1 MPLAKTLTAELTAI
15 RQTLHQMPELSGQ
28 ERQTARHIY
37 RCLQRF
43 HPSHIIT
50 EIGGHGVAA
59 VFDSGVAGSS
69 VLVRCELDGLPIEE
83 TGTIAHRSKVAGRG
97 HQCGH
102 DGHMAIVLGVA
113 ALLAETPPP
122 AGRVV
127 LLFQPAEETGQGA
140 RAVIDDPAFADLR
153 SQHVIALHNLP
164 GHAAHQVLLKPGP
177 VNCAS
182 RGMQIRLTGMT
193 AHASMPETGLSP
205 AAAVASIIATLDA
218 VPALAEVN
226 EDFALVT
233 VVYAQLGERA
243 FGVSPADGEV
253 WATLRTLTD
262 ARMTQLVAFA
272 EDKARQAA
280 LDHGLDLEISYDD
293 VFHACSNDTA
303 LTEHFRA
310 SAAAHGYAVSE
321 LAEPLRFSEDF
332 GEYGRTGASAMFFLG
347 AGTDQPALHNPDY
360 DFPDALINTG
370 ATMLH
375 TTILQLLG
383 QNSG

>member
-1 MPLAKTLTAELTAI
+1 MPLSDTLAAELTAI

-28 ERQTARHIY
+28 EQQTARHIH
-37 RCLQRF
+37 RCLQRLD
-43 HPSHIIT
+43 PSRIIT
-50 EIGGHGVAA
+50 QIGGHGIAA
-59 VFDSGVAGSS
+59 IFDSGVTGSS

-83 TGTIAHRSKVAGRG
+83 TGTIAHRSKTAGMG

-102 DGHMAIVLGVA
+102 DGHMAIMLGVA

-140 RAVIDDPAFADLR
+140 RAVIGDPAFAELR

-164 GHAAHQVLLKPGP
+164 GHAAHQILLKPGP

-182 RGMQIRLTGMT
+182 RGMRIRLTGKT

-218 VPALAEVN
+218 VPGFTEVD

-233 VVYAQLGERA
+233 VVYAHLGEKA

-262 ARMTQLVAFA
+262 GRMTQLVAFA
-272 EDKARQAA
+272 EEKARQVAQE
-280 LDHGLDLEISYDD
+280 HGLDLAIAYEDM
-293 VFHACSNDTA
+293 FHACTNDSA

-310 SAAAHGYAVSE
+310 SAAVHGYPVEE

-332 GEYGRTGASAMFFLG
+332 GEYGRTGASAMFFIG
-347 AGTDQPALHNPDY
+347 AGNDQPALHNPDY

-370 ATMLH
+370 ATMFH
-375 TTILQLLG
+375 TTILRLLG